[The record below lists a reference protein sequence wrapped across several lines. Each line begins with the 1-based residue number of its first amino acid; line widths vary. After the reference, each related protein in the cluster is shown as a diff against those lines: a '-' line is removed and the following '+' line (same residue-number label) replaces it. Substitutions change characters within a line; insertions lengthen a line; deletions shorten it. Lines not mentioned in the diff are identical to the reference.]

1 MSAGDVQKLLTPLI
15 LRGGAALPCRLLPG
29 PMEAVTDGAWITQL
43 TAHKYVTS
51 WWTPFLRIST
61 GVPRPS
67 RLAAHLK
74 PFLTSG
80 LPFIAQLMGTDGALL
95 AAAAKGLFAAG
106 ATAVD
111 LNCACPMAA
120 VTANGAGGACLRNP
134 SWIRETLQRMRAAV
148 GDRPIGVK
156 VRMGWQETSE
166 FTHGIAPALREAA
179 PDFVTVHFRTVHEQ
193 YHLVPDGL
201 VRMAAAREELPGM
214 TLIGSGDLFT
224 PQDIVVMA
232 EQCGVDAVAPAR
244 GLLRN
249 PRLLAETA
257 ALLRGTPLPPFNDDD
272 RRDFLSGCAADG
284 APHGFLLQMAANLYG
299 KASSQ
304 FNDFLAHLT
313 AIHQPA
319 LQPPCHRSASPTPP
333 SRTI

>member
-1 MSAGDVQKLLTPLI
+1 MSAGDAQKLLTPLP

-43 TAHKYVTS
+43 TARQYITS

-74 PFLTSG
+74 PFLTTG

-95 AAAAKGLFAAG
+95 AEAAKGLFAAG

-120 VTANGAGGACLRNP
+120 VTRNGAGGACLRKP
-134 SWIRETLQRMRAAV
+134 AWIRETLQLMRDAV

-156 VRMGWQETSE
+156 VRMGWQDADE
-166 FTHGIAPALREAA
+166 FACDIAPALREAA
-179 PDFVTVHFRTVHEQ
+179 PDFVTVHFRTVKEQ
-193 YHLVPDGL
+193 YLPVPDGL
-201 VRMAAAREELPGM
+201 VRLATARAALPGL
-214 TLIGSGDLFT
+214 TLVGSGDLFT
-224 PQDIVVMA
+224 PQDIVAMA
-232 EQCGVDAVAPAR
+232 EQCGVEAVAPAR

-257 ALLRGTPLPPFNDDD
+257 ALLRGTPLPPFGDDD
-272 RRDFLSGCAADG
+272 RRGFLAACAADG
-284 APHGFLLQMAANLYG
+284 APRGFILQMAANLYG
-299 KASSQ
+299 R
-304 FNDFLAHLT
+304 D
-313 AIHQPA
+313 
-319 LQPPCHRSASPTPP
+319 
-333 SRTI
+333 SREFQAAVHGLY